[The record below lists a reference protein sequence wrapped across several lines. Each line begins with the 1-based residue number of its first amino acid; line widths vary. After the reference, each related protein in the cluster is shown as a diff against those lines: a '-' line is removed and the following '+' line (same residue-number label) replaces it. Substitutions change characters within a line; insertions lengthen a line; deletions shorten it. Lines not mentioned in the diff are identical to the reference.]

1 MLDRLTPEQL
11 DALGR
16 MPKTLHDE
24 YRHLGFTGLSVDP
37 VRYLAFRQQTKNE
50 AFTKLVV
57 SDSGVH
63 FLDPARKVKYRFDP
77 AFFLVYQD
85 GLHFVEEEK
94 IRASQNP
101 LILLDNLLEF
111 WKRHGTGLVLVADH
125 MNGCNFLLPEQKAEL
140 DRVQRLYSK
149 EEFVINPMLQK
160 KAKPSPSPTLRGGV
174 LDLED

>member
-16 MPKTLHDE
+16 MPKAIHDE
-24 YRHLGFTGLSVDP
+24 YRNLGFTGLSVDP
-37 VRYLAFRQQTKNE
+37 IRYLAFRQQTHNHLY
-50 AFTKLVV
+50 TKLVV
-57 SDSGVH
+57 SDSGVF
-63 FLDPARKVKYRFDP
+63 FLDPARKVKLKFDP

-85 GLHFVEEEK
+85 GLHFVEEER
-94 IRASQNP
+94 IRASENP
-101 LILLDNLLEF
+101 LIILENLLEL

-125 MNGCNFLLPEQKAEL
+125 MNGCNYLLPEHKAEL

-149 EEFVINPMLQK
+149 EEFVINPMLPK
-160 KAKPSPSPTLRGGV
+160 KGKTSPAPRGGV